1 MTVLVDHDLEGYARQ
16 IWGVLTAEGWF
27 DLFPLPMRT
36 FRDEGLPVNSPDRHI
51 WRYAQAHGMLLLTGN
66 RNMVGDD
73 SLEQT
78 LREENTPTSLPVI
91 TIGSIDRLPGSG
103 YRIRCDHR
111 LMELVLYLERYMGVG
126 RLFIP

>member
-1 MTVLVDHDLEGYARQ
+1 
-16 IWGVLTAEGWF
+16 GWF
-27 DLFPLPMRT
+27 DLLSLPMTT
-36 FRDEGLPVNSPDRHI
+36 FRDEGLPINSTDRHV

-66 RNMVGDD
+66 RNMDGND

-91 TIGSIDRLPGSG
+91 TIGNIDRLPESG
-103 YRIRCDHR
+103 YRIRCAHR
-111 LMELVLYLERYMGVG
+111 LLELTLSLGQYLGVG